1 MIETHVVQGA
11 LDSGVYSQ
19 IIELGSA
26 PWES

>member
-11 LDSGVYSQ
+11 LDSGLHSQ
-19 IIELGSA
+19 IIELGST